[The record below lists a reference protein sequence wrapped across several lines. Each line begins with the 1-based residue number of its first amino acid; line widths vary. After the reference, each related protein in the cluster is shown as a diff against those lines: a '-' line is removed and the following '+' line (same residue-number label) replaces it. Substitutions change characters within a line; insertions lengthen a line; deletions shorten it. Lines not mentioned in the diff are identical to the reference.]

1 MGGQMV
7 DKSEG
12 QYGRLQK
19 FILLVFF
26 GGWIG
31 AVVVFAL
38 FMRAWI
44 PDVDLKADL
53 AAIEEADTDEANLD
67 GPLPPSL
74 QPLSGPLPAFPVS
87 GSVYVPL
94 YSSLYVGGRRSLK
107 NLSATLSL
115 RNTSAD
121 QALIV
126 TSVTYFDGN
135 GKAVV
140 ELLDVP
146 HVLAPMATAE
156 FYTDQNSTSGGPVA
170 TVILGWGAETS
181 AAPPP
186 PLIEAVILGNYGA
199 KSISFVSRGESRP

>member
-1 MGGQMV
+1 MV

-126 TSVTYFDGN
+126 TSVTYFDGI

-156 FYTDQNSTSGGPVA
+156 FYTNQSSTSGGPVA
-170 TVILGWGAETS
+170 AVIVGWGAETS
-181 AAPPP
+181 IAP

-199 KSISFVSRGESRP
+199 KSISFVSRGETRP

>member
-1 MGGQMV
+1 MV
-7 DKSEG
+7 EKSEG

-31 AVVVFAL
+31 AVVAFAL

-53 AAIEEADTDEANLD
+53 AAIEEADTEEANLD
-67 GPLPPSL
+67 GPLPPTL

-140 ELLDVP
+140 ELLDAP

-156 FYTDQNSTSGGPVA
+156 FYTDQSSTSGGPVA
-170 TVILGWGAETS
+170 AVIVGWGAETS
-181 AAPPP
+181 ITP
-186 PLIEAVILGNYGA
+186 PLIEAVILGKYGA
-199 KSISFVSRGESRP
+199 KSISFVSRGESRR

>member
-140 ELLDVP
+140 ELLDIP

-156 FYTDQNSTSGGPVA
+156 FYTDQSSTSGGPVA
-170 TVILGWGAETS
+170 AVIVGWGAETS
-181 AAPPP
+181 IAP

-199 KSISFVSRGESRP
+199 KSISFVSRGETRP